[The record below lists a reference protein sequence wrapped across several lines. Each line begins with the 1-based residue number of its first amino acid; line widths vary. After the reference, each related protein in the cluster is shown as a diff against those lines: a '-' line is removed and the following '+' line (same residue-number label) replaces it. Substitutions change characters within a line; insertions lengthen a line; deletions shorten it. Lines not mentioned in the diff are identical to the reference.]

1 MREMSVCGDK
11 TNHSLSG
18 FYEWVV
24 QKKEIQIQKYHAG
37 SPLAFLHMSDSVI
50 HTYLALGVMGAVLI
64 GAVLLERY
72 LVQNDY
78 VSAAKLLS
86 DGIHYGVR
94 IGGIGFIGYTFI
106 RIVIMF

>member
-1 MREMSVCGDK
+1 MWGTKQIIPFRDFMSGSYK
-11 TNHSLSG
+11 KKAQKIQRYHSL
-18 FYEWVV
+18 
-24 QKKEIQIQKYHAG
+24 
-37 SPLAFLHMSDSVI
+37 SPLAFVHMSDPI
-50 HTYLALGVMGAVLI
+50 LNTYLALGIMGTALI
-64 GAVLLERY
+64 GAVMLERY

-94 IGGIGFIGYTFI
+94 MGGVGFIGYTFI